1 MSYPSYLPG
10 EPVAAADQLSALRD
24 DLEQQESV
32 IERGLESF
40 IEIGRALAKIRDD
53 RLYRHEYASF
63 EVYCQ
68 SRWNLSRKRAYDL
81 MSAATV
87 VDGME
92 AALEMA
98 TSPIGDTPAL
108 PANEGQAREL
118 TGLDP
123 AEAVDVMAKVNE
135 ATGVGRP
142 RRRSVARSAA
152 AGSIRNPTSMP
163 RLRPSRSRSPPASPM
178 PPSLNSTLPRRPP
191 HRHNRPRRSVG
202 PSQMLSTPRL
212 ST

>member
-1 MSYPSYLPG
+1 
-10 EPVAAADQLSALRD
+10 
-24 DLEQQESV
+24 
-32 IERGLESF
+32 
-40 IEIGRALAKIRDD
+40 
-53 RLYRHEYASF
+53 
-63 EVYCQ
+63 
-68 SRWNLSRKRAYDL
+68 

-135 ATGVGRP
+135 ATGGRP
-142 RRRSVARSAA
+142 TAA
-152 AGSIRNPTSMP
+152 AIRSEIGSRRIDPEPDIDAEVEAEPVEIAPGFTDAALAELNAPTPTPAPAQPATPKRRPITDAFDSATFNLKRAVESVNRLAADDRLKRNKDQIKASNLSDLIRV
-163 RLRPSRSRSPPASPM
+163 RDA
-178 PPSLNSTLPRRPP
+178 LNSVITQLE
-191 HRHNRPRRSVG
+191 G
-202 PSQMLSTPRL
+202 
-212 ST
+212 